1 MKIASNFPKSMG
13 LSMMNLTTISKR
25 RLIHAHD
32 LLRELVARDMK
43 VRYKRSA
50 LGFAWSM
57 LNPLLHLLV
66 LYFIFGLVLTN
77 RLPRYPSF
85 LFSGVLV
92 YTWFQSSLSQATT
105 AITGNRE
112 LLRRPGFPVPILPVV
127 TVLTNLIHFLLSLP
141 ILVLVLILEGSAL
154 NATVLVLPMLIA
166 LQFVLTL
173 GLAYLAASVNVI
185 FRDTEYLLNVL
196 LRLFFF
202 LTPIFYQAEVI
213 PTRFQP
219 FYRLNPLVPLL
230 EAYRSVFI
238 DTILPD
244 WSSLILP
251 TVLALLCLYVGH
263 WNFMRV
269 NYRFV
274 EEL

>member
-1 MKIASNFPKSMG
+1 MRHFTAV
-13 LSMMNLTTISKR
+13 SKR
-25 RLIHAHD
+25 RAVYLHD
-32 LLRELVARDMK
+32 LLRELVIRDMK

-66 LYFIFGLVLTN
+66 LYFIFGMVLAN
-77 RLPRYPSF
+77 RMPRYPSF

-92 YTWFQSSLSQATT
+92 YSWFQSSMLQATT

-127 TVLTNLIHFLLSLP
+127 TVFTNLIHFLLSLP
-141 ILVLVLILEGSAL
+141 ILVLVLIFEGSYL
-154 NATVLVLPMLIA
+154 NATVFALPLLMA

-202 LTPIFYQAEVI
+202 LTPIFYQTEVI
-213 PTRFQP
+213 PAKFQP
-219 FYRLNPLVPLL
+219 LYRLNPLVPLL
-230 EAYRSVFI
+230 ESYRAILIHS
-238 DTILPD
+238 TLPD
-244 WSSLILP
+244 VLSLLVP
-251 TVLALLCLYVGH
+251 SVLALIFLYVGH
-263 WNFMRV
+263 RNFMRV